1 MRFKRTLA
9 LLLATSMM
17 FGQMAPIISLKSNK
31 KEVVDITIKSGSY
44 SIEEEIPDHKP
55 NQEIKTLEKE
65 VELEQDEIELI
76 SLITVAEAE
85 GECEEGKRLVID
97 TILNRMDHEK
107 FPDTVTDVI
116 YQKNQFTSVS
126 DGRAG
131 RCEVTDD
138 VRNLVKEELISRT
151 NKDVIFF
158 TSGRYSN
165 FGTPMFQVGNH
176 HFSSF

>member
-1 MRFKRTLA
+1 MRFKRTIA
-9 LLLATSMM
+9 LLLVTSMI
-17 FGQMAPIISLKSNK
+17 FGQMAPVLSLKSTK
-31 KEVVDITIKSGSY
+31 KEVIEVTIESGSY

-55 NQEIKTLEKE
+55 SQEIKILDKE
-65 VELEQDEIELI
+65 IELEPDEIELI

-107 FPDTVTDVI
+107 FPDTVTDVV

-126 DGRAG
+126 NGRADK
-131 RCEVTDD
+131 CKVTDD

-151 NKDVIFF
+151 NDDVIFF
-158 TSGRYSN
+158 SAGQYSN
-165 FGTPMFQVGNH
+165 FGHPLFEIGNH

>member
-9 LLLATSMM
+9 LLLATSMI
-17 FGQMAPIISLKSNK
+17 FGQMAPVLSLKSNK
-31 KEVVDITIKSGSY
+31 KEVINVTIKSGSY

-55 NQEIKTLEKE
+55 NQEIKTLEDE

-107 FPDTVTDVI
+107 FPDTVTDVV

-126 DGRAG
+126 DGRTD

-158 TSGRYSN
+158 TAGRYSN